1 MGRLKNPVKK
11 RREGMSYKVVNTIY
25 SPDTSFGEEYLKDL
39 DVTLVNGQWRTEDD
53 LIENASAADAIIC
66 AGPGQPWTARVI
78 HELSQCRILASLSIG
93 YDRIDVD
100 AATESDI
107 VVTNVPDYCVDEVS
121 SQAIALLMAMNRRLI
136 PIDRAVR
143 DRQVHLITPNRKDVA
158 KYAHPI
164 HRLQDQTLGIIGFGR
179 IGTAVALKAKGLG
192 MRIMAHDPYVFEAV
206 MKTHGVEPVDFDTLI
221 EEADFI
227 SINALLNDETTGMIG
242 HDEFI
247 RMKPSCY
254 VINTARGEIV
264 DQQALVQALNEGL
277 IAGAGL
283 DVTAVEPIPEDA
295 PILKIPNV
303 ILTGH
308 SAWYSSA
315 SDSDSEY
322 WHKAA
327 IQIVSALRGEWPI
340 YAVNPDARQKWLQR
354 WGK

>member
-1 MGRLKNPVKK
+1 M
-11 RREGMSYKVVNTIY
+11 NTIY
-25 SPDTSFGEEYLKDL
+25 SADTNFGEEYLNDL
-39 DVTLVNGQWRTEDD
+39 DVTLVNGQWHTEDE
-53 LIENASAADAIIC
+53 LIENASNADAIIC
-66 AGPGQPWTARVI
+66 AGPGQPWTSRVI
-78 HELSQCRILASLSIG
+78 KKLSQCRILASLSIG
-93 YDRIDVD
+93 YDRIDVE
-100 AATESDI
+100 AATECGI
-107 VVTNVPDYCVDEVS
+107 VVTNVPDFCVDEVS
-121 SQAIALLMAMNRRLI
+121 SQAIALLMALNRRLI

-143 DRQVHLITPNRKDVA
+143 DLQVHLITPNREDVA

-192 MRIMAHDPYVFEAV
+192 MRVLAHDPYVFGAV
-206 MKTHGVEPVDFDTLI
+206 MKTHGVEPVVFDKLI
-221 EEADFI
+221 EEADFV
-227 SINALLNDETTGMIG
+227 SINALLNDETRGMIG
-242 HDEFI
+242 FEEFK

-283 DVTAVEPIPEDA
+283 DVTAEEPIPRDS
-295 PILKIPNV
+295 PILKFSNV

-322 WHKAA
+322 WHRAA

-340 YAVNPDARQKWLQR
+340 YAVNPDARRKWLQR